1 MRRRASYFGI
11 FVILLV
17 SLFPIISSIYFSFD
31 NSDAQTELEPVPLN
45 FVSDDSSGVNL
56 TWTSRTQQIPQLLEN
71 DSKAVGDH
79 VVLNAT
85 FPSNENITQCKMHI
99 WDRFFFATSRPL
111 VPTSLNGSFE
121 MFIDPVQCDWVTI
134 QGFEIG
140 DLVNITG
147 NFTNSNCDFYAWDA
161 SVNPLEYTRSNNLL
175 NMESYDK
182 PEHDSFIWSSE
193 NDTMK
198 LACYNFDN
206 TSIGNWSVYI
216 EVGNHLTEIE
226 EGSSIE
232 IDTYYFINMNQ
243 TYSIKVTGY
252 TDLNES
258 FETYWENVEICNFF
272 EPALPAVISIYTSDD
287 IVFNITWICEDQN
300 QDDVNYYSLWLSRD
314 GGVTHVLLRQNLT
327 QTWFGW
333 NSSNWLEADY
343 IARVRAYSVDYTS
356 GECQLDDPP
365 SSYWP
370 GDYSDAISFPFLG
383 GGVGMGGPIPYFS
396 INTNALS
403 YEFGSTGNMIS
414 VHLSYY
420 NRPPSLSIVYSVT
433 DNGTLWIQEEYVLES
448 SEESFT
454 INIDGLSIGTHD
466 LSIAIDFFGPYDRE
480 YLTVI
485 VTTPTSSNTTTTET
499 PQDWNQLLIQA
510 LVVGVSIGC
519 IGVIAAVIILSNR
532 LRRNQ
537 VVEYV

>member
-1 MRRRASYFGI
+1 
-11 FVILLV
+11 
-17 SLFPIISSIYFSFD
+17 
-31 NSDAQTELEPVPLN
+31 
-45 FVSDDSSGVNL
+45 
-56 TWTSRTQQIPQLLEN
+56 
-71 DSKAVGDH
+71 
-79 VVLNAT
+79 
-85 FPSNENITQCKMHI
+85 
-99 WDRFFFATSRPL
+99 
-111 VPTSLNGSFE
+111 
-121 MFIDPVQCDWVTI
+121 
-134 QGFEIG
+134 
-140 DLVNITG
+140 
-147 NFTNSNCDFYAWDA
+147 
-161 SVNPLEYTRSNNLL
+161 
-175 NMESYDK
+175 
-182 PEHDSFIWSSE
+182 
-193 NDTMK
+193 
-198 LACYNFDN
+198 
-206 TSIGNWSVYI
+206 
-216 EVGNHLTEIE
+216 
-226 EGSSIE
+226 
-232 IDTYYFINMNQ
+232 
-243 TYSIKVTGY
+243 
-252 TDLNES
+252 
-258 FETYWENVEICNFF
+258 
-272 EPALPAVISIYTSDD
+272 
-287 IVFNITWICEDQN
+287 CEDQN

-420 NRPPSLSIVYSVT
+420 SRPPSLSIVYSVT